1 MDATTPPSTDRVRR
15 FDGVERA
22 LHWAN
27 AVLFLVLLA
36 TAAALFVDP
45 ISAWVGRR
53 ALVRDIHV
61 WAGLLL
67 PVPPLL
73 AFTVARTP
81 ELRADRRR
89 LDRWTAEDRRW
100 LRSLG
105 RDPYARTGK
114 FNPGQKLNAAIVAGS
129 IPVMLATGIVMRWFE
144 PFPLDW
150 RRGATFVHDWL
161 AVALFALIAGHI
173 VLGLLDREAL
183 RGILRGNVSDA
194 WTRRRHPAWL
204 HDDEDEGEPAAVRR

>member
-1 MDATTPPSTDRVRR
+1 MDATTPPSAEPPDRIPR

-45 ISAWVGRR
+45 VSRLVGRR
-53 ALVRDIHV
+53 ALVRDVHV
-61 WAGLLL
+61 VAGLLL
-67 PVPPLL
+67 PVPWLV

-81 ELRADRRR
+81 ALAADRRR
-89 LDRWTAEDRRW
+89 FDRWTADDRRW
-100 LRSLG
+100 LRSLA

-114 FNPGQKLNAAIVAGS
+114 FNPGQKLNAAVVAGS
-129 IPVMLATGIVMRWFE
+129 VPVMLGTGIVMRWFE

-161 AVALFALIAGHI
+161 SVVLFVLIAGHI
-173 VLGLLDREAL
+173 VFGLADREAL
-183 RGILRGNVSDA
+183 RGIVGGTVTRDWA
-194 WTRRRHPAWL
+194 RRRHPAWA
-204 HDDEDEGEPAAVRR
+204 DEDEGEALRG

>member
-1 MDATTPPSTDRVRR
+1 MTTSLSAERR

-27 AVLFLVLLA
+27 AALFFVLLG

-45 ISAWVGRR
+45 VSTWVGRR
-53 ALVRDIHV
+53 ALVRDVHV
-61 WAGLLL
+61 AAGLLL
-67 PVPPLL
+67 PVPWLL
-73 AFTVARTP
+73 AFTVGRTP
-81 ELRADRRR
+81 MLLADRHR
-89 LDRWTAEDRRW
+89 LDRWTADDWRW

-105 RDPYARTGK
+105 RDPYASVDK

-129 IPVMLATGIVMRWFE
+129 VPVMLGTGIVMRWFE

-161 AVALFALIAGHI
+161 AVALFLLVVGHVALATRS
-173 VLGLLDREAL
+173 LL
-183 RGILRGNVSDA
+183 
-194 WTRRRHPAWL
+194 RR
-204 HDDEDEGEPAAVRR
+204 